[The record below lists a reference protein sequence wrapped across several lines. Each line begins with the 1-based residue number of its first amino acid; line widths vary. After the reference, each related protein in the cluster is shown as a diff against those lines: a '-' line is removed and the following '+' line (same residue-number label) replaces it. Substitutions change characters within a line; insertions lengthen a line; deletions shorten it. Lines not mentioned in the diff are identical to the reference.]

1 MAGFALAACGSNP
14 YDRLPGVQ
22 PAALGQQQPANTGPA
37 TGAGQVQLVASTVE
51 GLGAVLTDQD
61 GHTLYRFSKDK
72 SKPPQAT
79 CDNACAETWPP
90 LVSDTPALVA
100 GVEAQL
106 VSWVTRNDGRKQVTV
121 GGWPVYRY
129 AKDTGSGVA
138 LGQNVSADWA
148 AITPTGARATSDG
161 SQVSGGQNSS
171 QGTTIG
177 IAVEE
182 SVALFRTF
190 DFLDASGN
198 LMIIFSDGQD
208 SQAIVEG
215 RLVRHHLATGPGHRP
230 DLRQRPL
237 GEADRPGHALRRRD
251 AADDRRLAG
260 LHVLEGHGARPSQRP
275 WRRQHLVRHGT
286 QRVPGGPEQDP
297 GTRRRPRRAGR
308 GNHRRVLNPPPQ
320 TPVRWM
326 LPSTSPPYSPD
337 RSSSGPRVQA
347 RGPRP
352 KTTNNPRTPVRWM
365 LPSTSPP
372 SFAGPANLRA
382 PCRPARGS
390 QYDVHPGN
398 AVDGLFVLILRPWR
412 PGGALS
418 TAKDSPSTR

>member
-1 MAGFALAACGSNP
+1 MNRVRLVAAAVLVMAGFALAACGSNP

-37 TGAGQVQLVASTVE
+37 TGAGQVQLMASTVE

-148 AITPTGARATSDG
+148 AITPTGARAASDG

-177 IAVEE
+177 TTQIDGLGAV
-182 SVALFRTF
+182 VTDQNGKTLYLFTKDSRNPAKSTCNGSCATTWPPV
-190 DFLDASGN
+190 LVTGQTTVSGVSEK
-198 LMIIFSDGQD
+198 LIGQVMRSDGAMQLTIGGWPVYTYSKD
-208 SQAIVEG
+208 TAPGQAN
-215 RLVRHHLATGPGHRP
+215 
-230 DLRQRPL
+230 
-237 GEADRPGHALRRRD
+237 
-251 AADDRRLAG
+251 
-260 LHVLEGHGARPSQRP
+260 GHGVGNTWYAMEPN
-275 WRRQHLVRHGT
+275 GC
-286 QRVPGGPEQDP
+286 RVDP
-297 GTRRRPRRAGR
+297 
-308 GNHRRVLNPPPQ
+308 N
-320 TPVRWM
+320 
-326 LPSTSPPYSPD
+326 
-337 RSSSGPRVQA
+337 
-347 RGPRP
+347 
-352 KTTNNPRTPVRWM
+352 RT
-365 LPSTSPP
+365 
-372 SFAGPANLRA
+372 
-382 PCRPARGS
+382 PARG
-390 QYDVHPGN
+390 
-398 AVDGLFVLILRPWR
+398 AVQGEQAVATT
-412 PGGALS
+412 GGY
-418 TAKDSPSTR
+418 